1 MREASRFRIFQ
12 QQLANITFNVAD
24 IIILKLFC
32 GEKRASE
39 WPTIINRPFRYKI
52 NRYRN
57 RILFTNYIAWLI
69 LIVLFPFFFLFVLSP
84 LFVPSD
90 NDAEINGVQY
100 CRKAPALRTCQRGMT
115 AYTTVS
121 LMSKSTGRMLSLND
135 VNHCIC
141 PGQSANYDLVDS
153 QFDDVDDDTESMST
167 TYVCNPVNIYVNVWT
182 LWSIH

>member
-84 LFVPSD
+84 PPCLFHP
-90 NDAEINGVQY
+90 ITT
-100 CRKAPALRTCQRGMT
+100 RKSMAFSIAVRLPRCAPANEEWRPTRRWAWCQ
-115 AYTTVS
+115 
-121 LMSKSTGRMLSLND
+121 
-135 VNHCIC
+135 
-141 PGQSANYDLVDS
+141 S
-153 QFDDVDDDTESMST
+153 QRAGCCHST
-167 TYVCNPVNIYVNVWT
+167 TSITASALVRAPTTTSSTASLTT
-182 LWSIH
+182 LMTTPSPCPPPTSATR